1 MVPPPELVTCY
12 RDPGKQANLLSMVDD
27 LLNKHA
33 IREISHSEPVHFN
46 RVFLVPKKNGK
57 MRLVIDLSL
66 LNPWLDCPTFSLD
79 HAQVIREALAQH
91 MWATSID
98 LSDAYLHIP
107 VNPKYWK
114 YLVFQI
120 GNRRFQFMVLPFG
133 LNTAPR
139 VFSEVMK
146 ALKRWARLNGMLLF
160 QYLDDWLLLHLVTQ
174 TLTSHTMQL
183 VQRCQRLGL
192 LVNHA
197 KSEMVPTQEIVF
209 LGGDYLNCA
218 TGMIYPT
225 QARFRAICD
234 KVALG
239 TVQGSTLAARTP
251 GSDRED
257 STVRS
262 APLQDAA
269 ALVQFQPEQR
279 NQALSEGVHPLSGAE
294 NILWWIDPVNVLKG
308 VAINRSAPSVHIQT
322 DASTTGINC
331 QGQILSGHWSQQ
343 EALDH
348 INFLEM
354 RTVLIACHRLLH
366 RVKGKTVLFLID
378 NQTVSYIQK

>member
-1 MVPPPELVTCY
+1 
-12 RDPGKQANLLSMVDD
+12 MVDD

-139 VFSEVMK
+139 VFSAVMK

-234 KVALG
+234 KVALVKRSDRAPFKVVHSLLG
-239 TVQGSTLAARTP
+239 LLAATEKIVPFGRLHYRMLLRLCSFNLSNGIKRFQKVYIHSAVQKTYCG
-251 GSDRED
+251 GS
-257 STVRS
+257 
-262 APLQDAA
+262 
-269 ALVQFQPEQR
+269 
-279 NQALSEGVHPLSGAE
+279 
-294 NILWWIDPVNVLKG
+294 
-308 VAINRSAPSVHIQT
+308 IQ
-322 DASTTGINC
+322 
-331 QGQILSGHWSQQ
+331 
-343 EALDH
+343 
-348 INFLEM
+348 
-354 RTVLIACHRLLH
+354 
-366 RVKGKTVLFLID
+366 
-378 NQTVSYIQK
+378 